1 MSENKGEGISRREL
15 LRKGAV
21 LGGAVVWATP
31 VVQTLSMGR
40 AYAQTA
46 SPTGVK
52 GISYVGI
59 MLTGCPGDLTNFF
72 VKWEEEGEDSDWEMY
87 PGAVPS
93 CADKDSLA
101 DGVDG
106 EPLGF
111 MIKPIANDPSCVEL
125 KIPGIYDPG
134 LPDNEGCD
142 EIIVWVKGGSES
154 STSAPCNVFTGSD
167 LKFDVFFTVCTA
179 NA

>member
-1 MSENKGEGISRREL
+1 MSENKGEGISRRDL

-52 GISYVGI
+52 DISYIGI
-59 MLTGCPGDLTNFF
+59 MLEGCPGDLTDFF
-72 VKWEEEGEDSDWEMY
+72 VKWEDGMWEMY

-93 CADKDSLA
+93 CVEKDTLP

-106 EPLGF
+106 QPLGF
-111 MIKPIANDPSCVEL
+111 VIKPMIANLPSCVEL
-125 KIPGIYDPG
+125 LIPGIY
-134 LPDNEGCD
+134 EGCD
-142 EIIVWVKGGSES
+142 KITVWVKGGSES
-154 STSAPCNVFTGSD
+154 STPEPCNVIPDGD
-167 LKFDVFFTVCTA
+167 LKFDELFTICSAT
-179 NA
+179 

>member
-1 MSENKGEGISRREL
+1 MSENKGEGISRRDL

-93 CADKDSLA
+93 CADKPA
-101 DGVDG
+101 GGVDG
-106 EPLGF
+106 DPLGF

-125 KIPGIYDPG
+125 KIPGIYM
-134 LPDNEGCD
+134 GCD

-154 STSAPCNVFTGSD
+154 STSAPCNVIPEAD
-167 LKFDVFFTVCTA
+167 LKFDEFFTVCTA

>member
-1 MSENKGEGISRREL
+1 MSENKGEGISRRDL

-52 GISYVGI
+52 GISYIGI
-59 MLTGCPGDLTNFF
+59 NVTGCDANEVPFF
-72 VKWEEEGEDSDWEMY
+72 VKWEEGENPPWEMY

-93 CADKDSLA
+93 CYDKASLA
-101 DGVDG
+101 EGKDGALLEFVI
-106 EPLGF
+106 E
-111 MIKPIANDPSCVEL
+111 PIANDPSCVEL
-125 KIPGIYDPG
+125 KIPGIY
-134 LPDNEGCD
+134 EGCN
-142 EIIVWVKGGSES
+142 IIVWVKGGSES
-154 STSAPCNVFTGSD
+154 STSAPCNVIPEAD
-167 LKFDVFFTVCTA
+167 LKFDEFFTVCTA

>member
-1 MSENKGEGISRREL
+1 MSENKGEGISRRDL

-93 CADKDSLA
+93 CADKPA
-101 DGVDG
+101 GGVDG
-106 EPLGF
+106 DPLGF

-125 KIPGIYDPG
+125 KIPGIYM
-134 LPDNEGCD
+134 GCD

-154 STSAPCNVFTGSD
+154 STSAPCNVIPEAD
-167 LKFDVFFTVCTA
+167 LKFDEFFTVCTA
-179 NA
+179 NG

>member
-1 MSENKGEGISRREL
+1 MSENKGEGISRRDL

-52 GISYVGI
+52 GISYIGI
-59 MLTGCPGDLTNFF
+59 MLTGCPEPPPSPVNFF
-72 VKWEEEGEDSDWEMY
+72 VKWEEGENPPWEWD

-93 CADKDSLA
+93 CEEKDKLP
-101 DGVDG
+101 DGKDG
-106 EPLGF
+106 MGLGF
-111 MIKPIANDPSCVEL
+111 RVEPNGNDPSSCKELFIPSIYADCV
-125 KIPGIYDPG
+125 DVT
-134 LPDNEGCD
+134 
-142 EIIVWVKGGSES
+142 VWVKGGSES
-154 STSAPCNVFTGSD
+154 STPPEPCRVYTDID
-167 LKFDVFFTVCTA
+167 LKFGEFFTVCTA

>member
-1 MSENKGEGISRREL
+1 MSENKGEGISRRDL

-93 CADKDSLA
+93 CADKPA
-101 DGVDG
+101 GGVDG
-106 EPLGF
+106 DPLGF

-134 LPDNEGCD
+134 LPDSQGCD
-142 EIIVWVKGGSES
+142 DIIVWVKGGSES
-154 STSAPCNVFTGSD
+154 STSEPCRVYTGSD
-167 LKFDVFFTVCTA
+167 LKFGVFFTVCTA
-179 NA
+179 T